1 MLHITNTMTGKKQPV
16 RANNKE
22 LSLYVCGIT
31 PYASAHIGH
40 GRCYISFDV
49 LFRLLTFLEYK
60 VTYCRNITDIDDKLL
75 HAADAKYGDKMRY
88 HELANHFFDQFKK
101 QMELLNINQPTVE
114 PRVTEHI
121 QDIIEF
127 IKVLME
133 KGQAYQAD
141 GDVYFAIDTYPNYG
155 TLSGQKTEHMLAGAR
170 VELNNKKKN
179 PLDFVL
185 WKGEQVGFW
194 TSPWGNGRPGWHIE
208 CSAMA
213 AHFFGSR
220 LDIHAGGLDLIFPH
234 HENEKAQSE
243 SRFGTSFADCW
254 MHNGL
259 VTVNHEKM
267 SKSVGN
273 FITLE
278 EVTSD
283 YHPMV
288 VRYYFL
294 TFHYKSPAEFNHEGL
309 ESAFKTYEKLVQW
322 AKPVWQENSINCTL
336 AIMKSHEL
344 TQKLL
349 SALCD
354 DINTPAFLGILF
366 ENLKYI
372 AQDKKLHQTV
382 VGFIQ
387 HVLGLK
393 LAPLPEKQVVLTP
406 EIQDLLAQRDHAR
419 ALKDWQKADSLREL
433 LLAKGYVVQD
443 KKQ

>member
-16 RANNKE
+16 QANNKN

-40 GRCYISFDV
+40 GRCYISFDL
-49 LFRLLTFLEYK
+49 LFRLLTFLQYK

-75 HAADAKYGDKMRY
+75 HAAEAKYGDKMRY
-88 HELANHFFDQFKK
+88 QEIATYFFDQFKK
-101 QMELLNINQPTVE
+101 QMSLLNIKNPTVE

-121 QDIIEF
+121 QDIIAF
-127 IKVLME
+127 IDVLIE
-133 KGQAYQAD
+133 KGHAYQID
-141 GDVYFAIDTYPNYG
+141 GDVYFAINTYPAYG
-155 TLSGQKTEHMLAGAR
+155 SLSGQKTEHMLAGAR
-170 VELNNKKKN
+170 VEVNDKKKN

-185 WKGEQVGFW
+185 WKGEQTGFW
-194 TSPWGNGRPGWHIE
+194 PSPWGNGRPGWHIE

-213 AHFFGSR
+213 AHFFGDR

-243 SRFGTSFADCW
+243 SRFGVSFADCW

-278 EVTSD
+278 EVTAT

-294 TFHYKSPAEFNHEGL
+294 TFHYKAPAEFNNEGL
-309 ESAFKTYEKLVQW
+309 DSAFKTYERLVQW
-322 AKPVWQENSINCTL
+322 ASPVWNKNPSNITCS
-336 AIMKSHEL
+336 IMKKHSL

-354 DINTPAFLGILF
+354 DLNTPAFLGILF
-366 ENLKYI
+366 ENLKLI
-372 AQDKKLHQTV
+372 TQDTQLHQTV
-382 VGFIQ
+382 VAFIQ
-387 HVLGLK
+387 TVLGLD
-393 LAPLPEKQVVLTP
+393 LAALPEKELVLTA
-406 EIQDLLAQRDHAR
+406 EIKDLIAQREKAR
-419 ALKDWQKADSLREL
+419 ALKDWKKADALREL